1 MLKMLGRYQRG
12 KVIFKVIKMY
22 HGEYVVQ
29 VLGSEQTQRLN
40 ADMVEKMLKKGE
52 IKLVK

>member
-1 MLKMLGRYQRG
+1 MLQLLKKYQRG
-12 KVIFKVIKMY
+12 SIIFKVIKMF